1 MARRL
6 RKSPSRVRGSRTIQA
21 RDANGGFEVV
31 SVDITKSDN
40 IHSIQVQAAFIEIKV
55 IGPADL
61 PSHALT

>member
-1 MARRL
+1 
-6 RKSPSRVRGSRTIQA
+6 VRGSRTIQA